1 MLRLIQKSSTYMS
14 DEKNPKSI
22 NEIGILL
29 FRSSPAM
36 IIVNTITLYRIVTFP
51 VLLIFLFA
59 GNIVVFK
66 WLLLASFFTD
76 AIDGVLARTYGA
88 TSILG
93 SKLDSIGDDLTILAA
108 TIGLLITRFD
118 FIREQAAVF
127 LFLFALFLFQV
138 AMAFYR
144 YKKISTFHTY
154 LAKTAA
160 VVTAIFLLSVFFLES
175 VYYPLFYAAAII
187 TGAELIEEI
196 ILVFKLREYR
206 SNVKGLFW
214 VLRQQR
220 DAGTGESDRGA
231 HEVRPYDRKLPF

>member
-1 MLRLIQKSSTYMS
+1 MS
-14 DEKNPKSI
+14 DEKDPKSLS
-22 NEIGILL
+22 EIGTLL
-29 FRSSPAM
+29 FRSSPAVT
-36 IIVNTITLYRIVTFP
+36 IVNAITLYRIVTFP

-108 TIGLLITRFD
+108 TLGLFVTRFD

-127 LFLFALFLFQV
+127 VFLFLLFLFQL
-138 AMAFYR
+138 AMSFYR

-160 VVTAIFLLSVFFLES
+160 VITAVFMLSVFFLERVS
-175 VYYPLFYAAAII
+175 YPLFYAAAII

-206 SNVKGLFW
+206 SNVKGLYW
-214 VLRQQR
+214 ALKEQR
-220 DAGTGESDRGA
+220 HAGIEKSDRRA
-231 HEVRPYDRKLPF
+231 HKARPYDRERPF